1 MASSVSL
8 SPHLSNI
15 WFDPVQLT
23 LSVFGL
29 MGAARGLDEGLTGTT
44 ASLPSFS
51 RLFELKDPSKSV
63 DERTNLLSNIT
74 SMVQLGSILGALLGF
89 LLTDRLGRTWAAREL
104 CLVWIAGIALYL
116 ASAANGSLGLL
127 YAGRFIAGA
136 GIGQTTVVGPTYLA
150 EIAPRSVRGL
160 CVGMFS
166 GAVYLGTM
174 L

>member
-1 MASSVSL
+1 MEPSVSL
-8 SPHLSNI
+8 QTKLSRVPYI
-15 WFDPVQLT
+15 
-23 LSVFGL
+23 SSSIIVFGL

-51 RLFELKDPSKSV
+51 HLFDLKDPSKTP
-63 DERTNLLSNIT
+63 EQQANLLSNIT
-74 SMVQLGSILGALLGF
+74 SMVQLGSILGALIGF
-89 LLTDRLGRTWAAREL
+89 ALTDRLGRLWAAREL
-104 CLVWIAGIALYL
+104 CVIWVIGIALYL
-116 ASAANGSLGLL
+116 SSAANGSLGLL

-160 CVGMFS
+160 CVGIFS
-166 GAVYLGTM
+166 GSVYFGTM